1 MITRQQQI
9 ENIEADSAYLGVE
22 AKMLATAIIKEGFG
36 EAKTARGAAN
46 AINRGFNRYH
56 QDVAD
61 LLNLTPWD
69 DDHKSDNHFQPDTN
83 TASVYKPGERDETNS
98 WIVIDE
104 SNGIYEW
111 GIKVAA
117 AIKNNHGWYV
127 SPYYS
132 FSLAVY
138 KV

>member
-1 MITRQQQI
+1 MTMITRQQQMQ
-9 ENIEADSAYLGVE
+9 NIETDSAYLGVE

-61 LLNLTPWD
+61 LLNQPIPGY
-69 DDHKSDNHFQPDTN
+69 SDSMVFTADTN

-104 SNGIYEW
+104 CNGIYEW
-111 GIKVAA
+111 GIKVGAV
-117 AIKNNHGWYV
+117 IKNNHGWYV
-127 SPYYS
+127 EPYYS
-132 FSLAVY
+132 FSLAVC

>member
-9 ENIEADSAYLGVE
+9 ENIETDSAYLGVE

-36 EAKTARGAAN
+36 EAKTAKGAAG
-46 AINRGFNRYH
+46 AIHRGFNRYH
-56 QDVAD
+56 QDVANI
-61 LLNLTPWD
+61 LNEPIDGID
-69 DDHKSDNHFQPDTN
+69 DGMVFATDTN

-111 GIKVAA
+111 GVKVGAV
-117 AIKNNHGWYV
+117 IKNNHGICAT
-127 SPYYS
+127 PYYS

-138 KV
+138 KS

>member
-1 MITRQQQI
+1 MITRQQQF
-9 ENIEADSAYLGVE
+9 ENIETDSAYLGVE

-36 EAKTARGAAN
+36 EAKTAKGAAN

-61 LLNLTPWD
+61 LLNRPIPGYSD
-69 DDHKSDNHFQPDTN
+69 DMVFTANAN

-111 GIKVAA
+111 GIKVGAV
-117 AIKNNHGWYV
+117 IKNNHGMYV
-127 SPYYS
+127 EPYYS

-138 KV
+138 KG